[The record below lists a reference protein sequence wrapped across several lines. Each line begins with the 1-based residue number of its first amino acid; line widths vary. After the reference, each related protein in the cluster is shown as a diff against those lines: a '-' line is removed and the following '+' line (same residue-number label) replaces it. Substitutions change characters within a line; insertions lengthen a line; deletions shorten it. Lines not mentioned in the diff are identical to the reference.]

1 MESSGKGGLSW
12 TQIESVLESAHPRGL
27 QLLLPKFK
35 LANRPCALFKVPL
48 KPCDYQSEPDGEE
61 ISHSWLF
68 PKGSLKLLSNTRF
81 VCFYFFA
88 PGEGVAECE
97 ALSELLI
104 IIFHLHS
111 LWLSLSRSLLSGTF
125 FFLFFFLSSRHCHIG
140 TWVSGSSRNGAP
152 QLGRGRGDGNHVGW
166 GKSVSPALLTPV
178 FLTFSYNL
186 INFFFLINF

>member
-1 MESSGKGGLSW
+1 M
-12 TQIESVLESAHPRGL
+12 A
-27 QLLLPKFK
+27 
-35 LANRPCALFKVPL
+35 
-48 KPCDYQSEPDGEE
+48 
-61 ISHSWLF
+61 F
-68 PKGSLKLLSNTRF
+68 PKGQLEASFKHTLCMLL
-81 VCFYFFA
+81 FFT

-125 FFLFFFLSSRHCHIG
+125 FFLFFFFLSSRHCHIG

>member
-81 VCFYFFA
+81 VCFYFLLR
-88 PGEGVAECE
+88 GEGVAECE

-125 FFLFFFLSSRHCHIG
+125 FFLFFFFCPQGTATSEHGCPGPHGMGHLSLAVAVG
-140 TWVSGSSRNGAP
+140 METM
-152 QLGRGRGDGNHVGW
+152 LDGGNQ
-166 GKSVSPALLTPV
+166 
-178 FLTFSYNL
+178 
-186 INFFFLINF
+186 